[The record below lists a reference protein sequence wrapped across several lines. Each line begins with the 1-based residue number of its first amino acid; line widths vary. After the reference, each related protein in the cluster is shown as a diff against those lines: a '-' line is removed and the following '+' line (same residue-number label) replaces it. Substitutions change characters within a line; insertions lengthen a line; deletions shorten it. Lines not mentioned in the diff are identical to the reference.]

1 MYSFNCSVYSVNF
14 NRALFS
20 TEPRLLNLQFI
31 DLFPGLNF
39 CVFYK
44 FVSYLKDEG
53 EMCVCV
59 CVACGARVCGVC
71 GACVR
76 SMCVWGVWC
85 VCGFLSLTWTKL

>member
-1 MYSFNCSVYSVNF
+1 MC
-14 NRALFS
+14 A
-20 TEPRLLNLQFI
+20 
-31 DLFPGLNF
+31 
-39 CVFYK
+39 CVR
-44 FVSYLKDEG
+44 VACGARVCGARVGGCDAR
-53 EMCVCV
+53 VCV